1 MKTTSLKGNFH
12 VSLML
17 SIFCLLNLSNKMMAQ
32 TIHGDSLWTLNDIPN
47 WIYENIKFPN
57 DAYKY
62 GIAGVEQFVISA
74 TWDGRVFITSGLNTL
89 NPAFEEEIKHVVSK
103 APKCRFAGATL
114 EDIYKLVKIDFTN
127 YIPIDSTIKMQC
139 IKRHLPPCF
148 ALRGQKMQRLNSREQ
163 FVKWLSSKFRL
174 SRDVNLGNYVDT
186 VSLCYNISKEGNIEN
201 VSVKKCSNN
210 IIKAELIRI
219 MKHSPS
225 WKPAITD
232 GKVLISVSIK
242 DEIVI
247 NVNEKGEI
255 LPFEIYTDE
264 VFQNSKTVPFDPDM
278 LILNPEVQLQYAGS
292 HKSLMNA
299 IHDSLVV
306 DKRVKFVGSFIVERN
321 GEVSNVCTEATDIN
335 ADSVIKKMI
344 NQSKWIPA
352 KQGGKAVRSIYTFA
366 GVQLPQTKY
375 INVPPFN
382 KSLSKRWDYFKKAY
396 PEVDAVINGYDK
408 FKYLNR
414 SDYEESLLMRGF
426 PLINQQKRAVR
437 K

>member
-1 MKTTSLKGNFH
+1 
-12 VSLML
+12 ML
-17 SIFCLLNLSNKMMAQ
+17 SIFCLLNISNKMMAQ

-57 DAYKY
+57 DAFKY

-114 EDIYKLVKIDFTN
+114 EDIYKLVKIDFSA
-127 YIPIDSTIKMQC
+127 YIPVDSTIMMQC
-139 IKRHLPPCF
+139 VKRHLPPCF
-148 ALRGQKMQRLNSREQ
+148 VLRGQKTQRLNGREQ

-174 SRDVNLGNYVDT
+174 SRNANLVNYIDT
-186 VSLCYNISKEGNIEN
+186 ISLYYNISKEGDVEN
-201 VSVKKCSNN
+201 VSVKNCSNN
-210 IIKAELIRI
+210 LVKAELIRI

-225 WKPAITD
+225 WQPAITD
-232 GKVLISVSIK
+232 SKILIPTSIKERIVISV
-242 DEIVI
+242 
-247 NVNEKGEI
+247 NENGE
-255 LPFEIYTDE
+255 LQPFEICKDM
-264 VFQNSKTVPFDPDM
+264 VCQNSKSIPLDPNM

-299 IHDSLVV
+299 IHDSLIV

-344 NQSKWIPA
+344 IQSKWIPA
-352 KQGGKAVRSIYTFA
+352 RQGGKSVRSIYTFA
-366 GVQLPQTKY
+366 GVQLPKAKQV
-375 INVPPFN
+375 NVPPST
-382 KSLSKRWDYFKKAY
+382 KSLSERWNYFKKAY
-396 PEVDAVINGYDK
+396 PEVDAVINGCNY

-414 SDYEESLLMRGF
+414 SDYEEALMVRGF
-426 PLINQQKRAVR
+426 PLFNLQKRVV
-437 K
+437 KE